1 MNQQSNK
8 TSMYLIIVV
17 VFALAGYQTFMNYKP
32 AQETERHRDYVD
44 GIKQALTASDSAYIK
59 AFYNKLCLVNTT
71 LSQAAP
77 NSKAFSNIDKSKLI
91 EDFQPHICTNFYLES
106 LCGSSSDT
114 HSNNTT
120 QSTPPSPEEKIL
132 NSIDVYLGLGRF
144 SQDISEKNWSGS
156 VKSEISNLEKDN
168 YLVLVN
174 HLAIVPPVYYSD
186 TDTYDGGHCKGEIK
200 VVNINNNEL
209 VATMSFFAENDD
221 SIKSM
226 HLVDSAMNDKLLDN
240 LILNI
245 QKALNKCTLALFN
258 KPLKTKEEETYK

>member
-8 TSMYLIIVV
+8 SSIYLIIAL
-17 VFALAGYQTFMNYKP
+17 VFVIAGYQTFMNYKSVK
-32 AQETERHRDYVD
+32 ETDRSRDYTN
-44 GIKQALTASDSAYIK
+44 GIKQTLNASDSIYIK
-59 AFYNKLCLVNTT
+59 AFYNKLCLANTM
-71 LSQAAP
+71 LSQGGLAT
-77 NSKAFSNIDKSKLI
+77 KAISTIDKSKI
-91 EDFQPHICTNFYLES
+91 AEDFQPHICTNFYLES

-114 HSNNTT
+114 HSNNTS
-120 QSTPPSPEEKIL
+120 QSTSPSPEEKIL

-144 SQDISEKNWSGS
+144 SQDIAEKNWSGS

-174 HLAIVPPVYYSD
+174 RLAIVPPIYYSD
-186 TDTYDGGHCKGEIK
+186 TDTYDAGHCKGEIK
-200 VVNINNNEL
+200 VININNNEL
-209 VATMSFFAENDD
+209 VATMSFFAENDE

-226 HLVDSAMNDKLLDN
+226 HLVDDAMNGKLLDN

-258 KPLKTKEEETYK
+258 KPLKTKEEEIYE